1 MRMDNDDSSIN
12 NIIQTCTDT
21 CTTDTCTTDENNT
34 PRESVINIREQD
46 RCRICFDKG
55 NLTSL
60 CHCKRGHRYHLAC
73 IQKWRGQFP
82 RMHVHRVRCEICL
95 GNYNIEYE
103 LDESDLSS
111 YYTDDESDDGSASS
125 SEDSLDHRV
134 SHTEIYWV
142 PGNDDHDEDNY
153 FSKKTAT
160 AHALLQTLFLC
171 VMLLGT
177 IVSKGNTL
185 ITVYVQHA
193 GLFWYIFQTFVYAF
207 YTSDCIHIFLI
218 MPFCVIYHI
227 TYGVFILNIIYAV
240 YILVRIWRLRRL
252 LIH

>member
-21 CTTDTCTTDENNT
+21 CTTDENNT
-34 PRESVINIREQD
+34 PRDSVIEISEQD

-95 GNYNIEYE
+95 GNYNVECE

-111 YYTDDESDDGSASS
+111 YYTDDDESEDGSASS
-125 SEDSLDHRV
+125 SEDALDHRV

-142 PGNDDHDEDNY
+142 PGNDDHDEENY

-160 AHALLQTLFLC
+160 AHAMLQTLFLC

-185 ITVYVQHA
+185 ITLYVQHA

-207 YTSDCIHIFLI
+207 YTGDCIHIFLI

-240 YILVRIWRLRRL
+240 YILVRIWHLRRL